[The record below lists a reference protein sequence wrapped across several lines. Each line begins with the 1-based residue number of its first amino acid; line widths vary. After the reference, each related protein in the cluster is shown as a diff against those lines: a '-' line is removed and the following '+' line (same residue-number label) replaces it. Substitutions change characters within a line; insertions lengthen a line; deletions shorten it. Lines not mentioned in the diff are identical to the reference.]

1 MDGVYHGEM
10 VDEPQPGDPVSAM
23 SLGMLRA
30 VAHPTRRSILRR
42 LAARDFARAADLAA
56 DLELPANQVSFH
68 LRVLGEAGLIR
79 EAPEHARDR
88 RDRVWQ
94 AIPGTMTVGAT
105 GDPELDA
112 AIARGFDDDHLDLMR
127 RVNAFHSAHSG
138 EDDAHSTF
146 MFMNARLT
154 EAEFRTLVHDFRTRI
169 EELTVANRE
178 NPDAPLWQVHL
189 LAGDETV

>member
-1 MDGVYHGEM
+1 M
-10 VDEPQPGDPVSAM
+10 VDDPQPGDPASAM

-56 DLELPANQVSFH
+56 DLGLPANQVSFH

-79 EAPEHARDR
+79 ETPEHARDR

-105 GDPELDA
+105 GDAELDA
-112 AIARGFDDDHLDLMR
+112 AISQGFDEDHLDLMR
-127 RVNAFHSAHSG
+127 RVNEHHTANPGDSDG
-138 EDDAHSTF
+138 HSTF
-146 MFMNARLT
+146 MFLNARLT
-154 EAEFRTLVHDFRTRI
+154 EAEFRELVHDFRTRI
-169 EELTVANRE
+169 EELTIANRA
-178 NPDAPLWQVHL
+178 NQDAPLWQVHL
-189 LAGDETV
+189 LAGDETL

>member
-1 MDGVYHGEM
+1 MDGM
-10 VDEPQPGDPVSAM
+10 VDEPQPGDPASAM

-56 DLELPANQVSFH
+56 DLDLPANQVSFH
-68 LRVLGEAGLIR
+68 LRVLGDAGLIR

-112 AIARGFDDDHLDLMR
+112 TISQGFDDDHLDLMR
-127 RVNAFHSAHSG
+127 RVNAFHRAHSG
-138 EDDAHSTF
+138 TGDDDAHSTF

-154 EAEFRTLVHDFRTRI
+154 EAEFRDLVHDFRTRV
-169 EELTVANRE
+169 EQLTIANRE